1 MKSFFITGLAL
12 FFMSLGAQAAD
23 VVCSCKG
30 EDKCSDVRIS
40 FVPASPGVYMSIEFA
55 YGERNIEGFATV
67 TRNSA
72 DESRVFQLG
81 KFYVLEKDGK
91 YELPQRKAECN

>member
-1 MKSFFITGLAL
+1 
-12 FFMSLGAQAAD
+12 
-23 VVCSCKG
+23 
-30 EDKCSDVRIS
+30 
-40 FVPASPGVYMSIEFA
+40 MSIEFA